1 MKYQIKIALK
11 DNQFKMDYRRTIIS
25 FFKKAISSYMGGE
38 FYQDLYENGTYQ
50 KSLVWAIKF
59 KKPKFE
65 GETIFLEEG
74 SFELTLKINDA
85 ETALIYY
92 SSLLEMKGVAFP
104 LEKGNTMTLESIR
117 MVREKVIAEEIAV
130 FKILSPICLKIHD
143 SSNKDNYLSV
153 EDEDFSIE
161 LLKKLLEDYPA
172 QQAKVKALQFN
183 FEGLKKIIIRAYGMK
198 IPVTI
203 GTLVIQGDT
212 GLLNEIL
219 KKGLGSK
226 RNSGFGLVDVL
237 IP

>member
-1 MKYQIKIALK
+1 
-11 DNQFKMDYRRTIIS
+11 
-25 FFKKAISSYMGGE
+25 
-38 FYQDLYENGTYQ
+38 
-50 KSLVWAIKF
+50 
-59 KKPKFE
+59 
-65 GETIFLEEG
+65 
-74 SFELTLKINDA
+74 
-85 ETALIYY
+85 
-92 SSLLEMKGVAFP
+92 
-104 LEKGNTMTLESIR
+104 MTLESIR